1 LASDREDVREVLHVA
16 QDVRAATRSLL
27 HRGTPEQLAETQQLL
42 AETRRALYLIL
53 AGRPQPGQGEDTPDV
68 GAPAADEPA
77 DETADATM
85 PPEID

>member
-1 LASDREDVREVLHVA
+1 LASDREDVRKVLHVA

-53 AGRPQPGQGEDTPDV
+53 AGQPQPGQDDDALDA
-68 GAPAADEPA
+68 GAPAADEPV
-77 DETADATM
+77 DAAM